1 MKRSVLGLALL
12 LVVVACGEDFAT
24 DPERFCELDFRIG
37 DLEDPFEV
45 PSDEARDI
53 VRQGREFLD
62 QALKVVPSEIRCAAE
77 VAADAFRSYLGLAE
91 AAEFDPD
98 QVEDGALRALVTAEA
113 TDAFDVL
120 EEWRDANCSEPSIRV

>member
-1 MKRSVLGLALL
+1 MKRLVLGLALL
-12 LVVVACGEDFAT
+12 LVVVACGEDFAA
-24 DPERFCELDFRIG
+24 DPERFCELDFKIG

-45 PSDEARDI
+45 LSDEARDI

-62 QALKVVPSEIRCAAE
+62 EALEVVPGEIRGAAE
-77 VAADAFRSYLGLAE
+77 AAADAFRSYLGFAE

-120 EEWRDANCSEPSIRV
+120 EEWRGANCSEPSIRV